1 MRGRNTRMAEPI
13 ENDQERDEER
23 RRKGL
28 LPFFILIAVIIV
40 LILLLMNFLKG
51 GTSQQTSTS
60 KRSTTV
66 VPNVIGLAE
75 KAAIDRLESAGF
87 KVDKV
92 VKAATGGEKVGIVVS
107 QVPAGGDSLVKGSTV
122 SITLTGPE
130 VTGAS
135 IQFPAHASPPTV
147 PNVVGKPK
155 DTAIGMIEAAGY
167 TVSVSELFSD
177 VVPAGQVITQNPSG
191 GTNLDPG
198 SKVEI
203 VVSAGKQP
211 IKNVVVP
218 DLSGMTRQQATDAV
232 TARGLTPYAVYGPQ
246 KKGIGGL
253 VISQWPAAGTVVAEG
268 TQVTFQTGY

>member
-13 ENDQERDEER
+13 ENDQEQEEER

-28 LPFFILIAVIIV
+28 LPFFFLIAVIII

-51 GTSQQTSTS
+51 GSTEQTSTHR
-60 KRSTTV
+60 RSTIV
-66 VPNVIGLAE
+66 VPNVVGLAE
-75 KAAIDRLESAGF
+75 KVAIDRLRSAGF
-87 KVDKV
+87 KADEV
-92 VKAATGGEKVGIVVS
+92 VKAAESGQKVGVVVA
-107 QVPAGGDSLVKGSTV
+107 QVPAGGDSLIKGSTV
-122 SITLTGPE
+122 SITVSGPE

-135 IQFPAHASPPTV
+135 SLFPEHATPPTV
-147 PNVVGKPK
+147 PNVVGKPQ
-155 DTAIGMIEAAGY
+155 DTATGMIEAAGY
-167 TVSVSELFSD
+167 TVEVSSLFSD

-198 SKVEI
+198 SKVQI
-203 VVSAGKQP
+203 VVSSGKQP
-211 IKNVVVP
+211 VKNVVVP

-232 TARGLTPYAVYGPQ
+232 TGRGLTPWAVYGPQ
-246 KKGIGGL
+246 KQGIGGR